1 MNVGSENA
9 ETGERER
16 ERERDSKK
24 AVLGIFQA
32 RSPCPV
38 ALDV

>member
-16 ERERDSKK
+16 ERERDSK